1 MSWIITGTQ
10 KNNWTPADIDTALWL
25 DAADASTISTSGNEV
40 TQINDK
46 SGNGRNFTG
55 ASGTRPSTGLATLNG
70 KNVLGFTGD
79 YLTSTSPAS
88 TWTFLHDATG
98 SSCFCVV
105 EFGVVASPNAAYIL
119 YGTNNA
125 STNGIGKAIYYDD
138 RASISRND
146 ALVDLT
152 TKGQN
157 LISVISN
164 VSGNGFISPNTYNLL
179 TLHSSPNSAIAADR
193 SELIVNAG
201 TPAKN
206 NTATNSLSTASPTY
220 TLQIGAGG
228 NGSLPLTGELAEFIF
243 VSGVASLD
251 TQQKMEGYLAHKW
264 GLTANLPAGHPY
276 KTAVP
281 VP

>member
-1 MSWIITGTQ
+1 MTLVWRPGFQQWVPSLIS
-10 KNNWTPADIDTALWL
+10 TALWL
-25 DAADASTISTSGNEV
+25 DAADVSTIATSGSEV

-79 YLTSTSPAS
+79 YLTSASPAS

-105 EFGVVASPNAAYIL
+105 KLGVVASPNTAYVI
-119 YGTNNA
+119 YGTNNG
-125 STNGIGKAIYYDD
+125 STSNIGKAIYYDD

-146 ALVDLT
+146 TLIDLT
-152 TKGQN
+152 TQGVN
-157 LISVISN
+157 SIPVITN
-164 VSGNGFISPNTYNLL
+164 VPGNGFISANTHNLL
-179 TLHSSPNSAIAADR
+179 TLHSSPNNAVAADR
-193 SELIVNAG
+193 SELSVNAG

-206 NTATNSLSTASPTY
+206 NTDTNPVSTASPTY
-220 TLQIGAGG
+220 TLQIGGAG
-228 NGSLPLTGELAEFIF
+228 NNALPLVGELAEFIF
-243 VSGVASLD
+243 TSGAASLD

-264 GLTANLPAGHPY
+264 GLTANLPADHPY
-276 KTAVP
+276 KTNAP
-281 VP
+281 AP